1 MITKLN
7 QEQVNAYALG
17 AKKLEVISVQ
27 EMIVVVLGK
36 DGDWYLVEGYADNV
50 KFAQTVGL
58 GRAA

>member
-36 DGDWYLVEGYADNV
+36 DGDWYLVEGYEDNV
-50 KFAQTVGL
+50 KFTQTVGL